1 MTLKIGNTWW
11 NNFAHAQMLSRMSSL
26 SGRMNIGLV
35 YIEFFP
41 GWKKI
46 KQRSISFA
54 LGYLRMILWKISTAI
69 SLWFFIKRMACMPLK
84 QNIKM
89 SMVTDYVEN
98 QPLWLKWYIALLF
111 LKFIQAQLNR
121 TFPTM
126 DVNNQSILS
135 FSASLFTYSIIE
147 TNFSVWY
154 QQMFML

>member
-1 MTLKIGNTWW
+1 
-11 NNFAHAQMLSRMSSL
+11 
-26 SGRMNIGLV
+26 
-35 YIEFFP
+35 
-41 GWKKI
+41 
-46 KQRSISFA
+46 
-54 LGYLRMILWKISTAI
+54 
-69 SLWFFIKRMACMPLK
+69 MACMPLK

-135 FSASLFTYSIIE
+135 FSASLFTYRDQFFCLISTAVHVIDRLNIIGE
-147 TNFSVWY
+147 ILIQCDHNINVWFTQTQKAFFHKKIWY
-154 QQMFML
+154 FNLMWP